1 MNDLLAA
8 AKLAE
13 QTREATDNVDAV
25 VVEDNLK
32 SLAGL
37 GVAVRHWRT
46 LRGWAMPA
54 LAAAAKVSEATL
66 SKLERGEHSP
76 TLTTLTAIANALN
89 IDVASL
95 LIDARRAD
103 ADQGVL
109 A

>member
-1 MNDLLAA
+1 MSNLLAA

-13 QTREATDNVDAV
+13 ETREATDNVDDGV
-25 VVEDNLK
+25 VDANLK

-46 LRGWAMPA
+46 LRGWAMPV

-89 IDVASL
+89 IDVADL
-95 LIDARRAD
+95 LRDARRAD
-103 ADQGVL
+103 AEEGVL